1 MTKIQRLY
9 NALQEARQAYSFV
22 CGSDTVGLAQGWRL
36 VTFHEKEIAE
46 FLFGT
51 EVNFNKGPLARAAIV
66 HAKAL
71 RAKRNATLVTIAI
84 NVTGSIIGALCVVYS
99 VHVVLG

>member
-9 NALQEARQAYSFV
+9 NSLQEARQAYSFV

-51 EVNFNKGPLARAAIV
+51 EVNFNKGLD
-66 HAKAL
+66 KW
-71 RAKRNATLVTIAI
+71 NT
-84 NVTGSIIGALCVVYS
+84 
-99 VHVVLG
+99 

>member
-9 NALQEARQAYSFV
+9 NSLQEARQAYSFV
-22 CGSDTVGLAQGWRL
+22 CGSDTAGQVQGLRL

-51 EVNFNKGPLARAAIV
+51 EVNFNKGL
-66 HAKAL
+66 
-71 RAKRNATLVTIAI
+71 T
-84 NVTGSIIGALCVVYS
+84 
-99 VHVVLG
+99 